1 MKLLEIRKKRWE
13 CCREEEMII
22 EKIENKG
29 RKRIILRN
37 SYNFVRSLWKIQFCY
52 FLSVFYS
59 NLICASWL
67 LFIDFNKLVKG

>member
-52 FLSVFYS
+52 FFVR
-59 NLICASWL
+59 I
-67 LFIDFNKLVKG
+67 LFKPNMCIMVTIY